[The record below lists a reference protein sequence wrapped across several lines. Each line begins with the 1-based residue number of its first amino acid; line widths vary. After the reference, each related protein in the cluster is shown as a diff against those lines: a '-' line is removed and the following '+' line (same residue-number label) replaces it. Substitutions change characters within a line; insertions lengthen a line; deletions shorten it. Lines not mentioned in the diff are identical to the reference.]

1 MLRDS
6 PAACPA
12 LWRCLPCP
20 SAELRL
26 DLVLASGQ
34 TFRWWQS
41 SPGAWTGVLE
51 GRVWTLRQEQD
62 RLWYTLYGEEGDEE
76 GGPAGAAKP
85 GDAET
90 DQILRDYFQLDVG
103 LPALYRAWGA
113 ADPLFRKVAADF
125 PGVRVLRQDPVEC
138 LLSFICTS
146 NNHVSRITG
155 MIERLCRTFGRRLC
169 RLDAR
174 PFHAF
179 PSLSALTGTDAEARL
194 RALGFG
200 YRAKFVSGT
209 ARAVAEGLGAE
220 GLRQLRTVPYAEARR
235 VLCTLPGVGTKVAD
249 CVCLMALD
257 KAEAVP
263 VDTHVWRIAR
273 QRYGMALG
281 GRSLSPRAHQEIGDF
296 FRGLWGPRA
305 GWAQAVSTLLLG
317 TRGSAL
323 APNPSPVMP
332 PHARSSSVLTSA
344 RARSRL
350 AARIGPR
357 GAEART
363 DVGTRPARDTP
374 GGKEPGDPCAC
385 SQLGMDRGVG
395 SCLSPAHCVPGRGC
409 CPGQWGWGWSG
420 LCPAHPGQSQA
431 KRCWPLAFIT
441 SNKIETSIWK
451 ILLEHAGGG
460 VGQCQDRHGGEG
472 EGVGGGPE
480 RSPELGGDGGG
491 GAS

>member
-235 VLCTLPGVGTKVAD
+235 VLCTLPGVGTKVTSSEGCGAP
-249 CVCLMALD
+249 AP
-257 KAEAVP
+257 AG
-263 VDTHVWRIAR
+263 HR
-273 QRYGMALG
+273 Q
-281 GRSLSPRAHQEIGDF
+281 
-296 FRGLWGPRA
+296 
-305 GWAQAVSTLLLG
+305 
-317 TRGSAL
+317 
-323 APNPSPVMP
+323 
-332 PHARSSSVLTSA
+332 SSSVLTSA